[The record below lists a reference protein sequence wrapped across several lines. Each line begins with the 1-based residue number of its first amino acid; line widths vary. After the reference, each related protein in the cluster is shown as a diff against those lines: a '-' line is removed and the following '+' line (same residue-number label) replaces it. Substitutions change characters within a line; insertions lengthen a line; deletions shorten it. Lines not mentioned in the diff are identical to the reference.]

1 MIRLALLG
9 VLTLALTG
17 SAQDKKDV
25 PKDLVPF
32 QGTWKVLK
40 IESGGKPLEKDPSG
54 LRFKFEGDRMD
65 VLENEKEKEDT
76 GTIAVSPKKDPAEID
91 FTSSKGNKIHGIYKF
106 DKEGKFHLCITRGK
120 DAARPKSFDTAGT
133 RARLFVLEKVKE

>member
-1 MIRLALLG
+1 MTRLALFA
-9 VLTLALTG
+9 VLTLALAA

-25 PKDLVPF
+25 AKDLVPF

-65 VLENEKEKEDT
+65 VIENEKEKEDSGMVT
-76 GTIAVSPKKDPAEID
+76 VSSKKNPAEID
-91 FTSSKGNKIHGIYKF
+91 FMSSKGNKIQGIYKF
-106 DKEGKFHLCITRGK
+106 EKDGKFHLCIARGK
-120 DAARPKSFDTAGT
+120 DAARPKSFDTTGT
-133 RARLFVLEKVKE
+133 RNRVFVLEKVK